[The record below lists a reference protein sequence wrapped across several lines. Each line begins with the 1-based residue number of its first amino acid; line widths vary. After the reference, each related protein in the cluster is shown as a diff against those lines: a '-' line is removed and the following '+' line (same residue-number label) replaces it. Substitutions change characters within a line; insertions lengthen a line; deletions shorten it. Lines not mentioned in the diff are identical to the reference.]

1 LRQSDPESSLRVK
14 APEMSANGG
23 NSDDPIGTRDRRR
36 TTRSHAAILAA
47 TTALLTEVGYSH
59 LTIEGI
65 AARARVGKATVYRWW
80 PSKGALAID
89 AISRDLTVPAATVTG
104 DVRQD
109 LLAAIRRTIHILASS
124 PVGAVIPALTADLVH
139 DPALAQQFR
148 EEILRPR
155 RSVVIDVL
163 HHAVDRGE
171 LPANLDV
178 ELLMDIYVGAVFY
191 RVVVSGEPV
200 TDTLAEQ
207 LVGLILDGRQ
217 PVKPPR
223 DEGPR
228 AADDS

>member
-1 LRQSDPESSLRVK
+1 VNRP
-14 APEMSANGG
+14 PNGG
-23 NSDDPIGTRDRRR
+23 EQVLAHVAGHCRSRNGQVTTDRIDCQRPLGGPPAVDGGLADAGTRSD
-36 TTRSHAAILAA
+36 
-47 TTALLTEVGYSH
+47 ALDSEV
-59 LTIEGI
+59 
-65 AARARVGKATVYRWW
+65 
-80 PSKGALAID
+80 
-89 AISRDLTVPAATVTG
+89 
-104 DVRQD
+104 
-109 LLAAIRRTIHILASS
+109 
-124 PVGAVIPALTADLVH
+124 AVSDLVH

-228 AADDS
+228 VADDS